1 MTGDRA
7 FLDAGHYQPLRDAIV
22 GQLRER
28 LDEKAAASFSC
39 NSRANSTISMA
50 FFADSPIV
58 VSKPTETYSF
68 QDMEYVK
75 QWLEQNG
82 IPHTSLSAE
91 KMNLE
96 DVFIG
101 LTGKY

>member
-1 MTGDRA
+1 MKSYMVKRYLGLEA
-7 FLDAGHYQPLRDAIV
+7 YVPGEQP
-22 GQLRER
+22 
-28 LDEKAAASFSC
+28 
-39 NSRANSTISMA
+39 
-50 FFADSPIV
+50 
-58 VSKPTETYSF
+58 

>member
-1 MTGDRA
+1 
-7 FLDAGHYQPLRDAIV
+7 
-22 GQLRER
+22 
-28 LDEKAAASFSC
+28 
-39 NSRANSTISMA
+39 
-50 FFADSPIV
+50 
-58 VSKPTETYSF
+58 
-68 QDMEYVK
+68 MEYVK